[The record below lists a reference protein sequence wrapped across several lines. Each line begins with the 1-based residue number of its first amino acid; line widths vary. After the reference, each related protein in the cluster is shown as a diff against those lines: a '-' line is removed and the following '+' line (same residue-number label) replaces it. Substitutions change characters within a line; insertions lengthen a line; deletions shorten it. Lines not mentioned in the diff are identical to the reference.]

1 MKEQKK
7 KLPLSLGELIWYSLM
22 GGLGLWGLT
31 YIVLGLVARYAPVRD
46 ADNELLKASNAIEK
60 AFGLGFFYWGLI
72 ILAIAAVGA
81 AVALLIF
88 SRKADREYEKAQRR
102 AAIRA
107 SQRKATLDRA
117 QIEEAQAEFKKEI
130 EENRTTKA
138 VEEVEPE
145 PVEAPASEE
154 K

>member
-31 YIVLGLVARYAPVRD
+31 YIVLGLVAKYAPVRD

-72 ILAIAAVGA
+72 ILAIAAVA
-81 AVALLIF
+81 AVLVLILF
-88 SRKADREYEKAQRR
+88 SNKVDRDYEKNARRAQR
-102 AAIRA
+102 
-107 SQRKATLDRA
+107 LA
-117 QIEEAQAEFKKEI
+117 QLEAEEEKEI
-130 EENRTTKA
+130 LR
-138 VEEVEPE
+138 
-145 PVEAPASEE
+145 EAGAGSSGILC
-154 K
+154 